1 MKKYLDLA
9 LIILILFILDNS
21 IMPLISVGGYYPS
34 LLFVFLCSYSIIN
47 GSFEGV
53 ILGAAAGILQD
64 IYFANIFG
72 INAFA
77 NIFIGALGGYIG
89 KNLFKER
96 VTIPAVSI
104 FAMSFVKGIIVVVIL
119 YIFNQDFNLFN
130 IIFSSLYN
138 MVIAFITYYK
148 IYKFANR
155 DYMKKDWNF

>member
-9 LIILILFILDNS
+9 LIIFILFILDNS
-21 IMPLISVGGYYPS
+21 IMPLISIGGYYPS

-64 IYFANIFG
+64 IYFVNIFG

-96 VTIPAVSI
+96 IAIPAVSI
-104 FAMSFVKGIIVVVIL
+104 FAMSFIKGIIVVLIL

-138 MVIAFITYYK
+138 MIIAFVTYYK
-148 IYKFANR
+148 IYKFTNR